1 MTTYLNFNGVE
12 PDAENTAPI
21 RSHLFHRFPSLFS
34 QERLAYHIEDKG
46 VRGTL
51 CTYRSLLLGYDLED
65 IVDVLNLEKLQEEA
79 EDLVMELQG
88 DLDVGYGSWDFQETR
103 VFVKTFVNNKKY
115 LWIKFAC
122 YYK

>member
-21 RSHLFHRFPSLFS
+21 RSQLFHRFPSLFS
-34 QERLAYHIEDKG
+34 QEKLAYHIEDKEKSR
-46 VRGTL
+46 V

-65 IVDVLNLEKLQEEA
+65 IVDVLNFEKLQEEA
-79 EDLVMELQG
+79 ENLVTELQE
-88 DLDVGYGSWDFQETR
+88 DLDVGYGSWDVQKTR
-103 VFVKTFVNNKKY
+103 VFVKTFGGNKKY

-122 YYK
+122 YYE